1 MASISQYELTNGTKK
16 WQVQYRTPDRKPTRK
31 RGFKTKRDAQ
41 RFADQLE
48 ASKLDGTFI
57 RPSAGRTPVSDVY
70 KLWLPSQDALAPRTK
85 ASNES
90 SWRVHVEP
98 RWGSWPVARITTPEV
113 RKWVSE
119 LQEQGKKRDTI
130 QRALH
135 ILRSLL
141 DTAVEGR
148 LIPTNPVVNVKVKR
162 DTLPERRFL
171 TPEQVEHLAK
181 AMPEGQYQ
189 TLIYT
194 LAYCGLRISELAAL
208 DVADWLR
215 HNNRI
220 SVTKAI
226 KGPGCIGPT
235 KTYET
240 RQVPVPEFLAKQ
252 LDNLVA
258 NRPAS
263 APLFTSPG
271 GSRLQTNNY
280 RKRVFVPGLEEAMA
294 KHALPEVRPHAL
306 RHTCASMAISSGA
319 SVKAVQRL
327 LGHESAAVTLD
338 VYSDLFPD
346 ALDDVAH
353 SLQALYIRSQN
364 AATQPDA
371 A

>member
-1 MASISQYELTNGTKK
+1 MASISQYELANGSKK
-16 WQVQYRTPDRKPTRK
+16 WQVQYRTPDRKLTRK

-57 RPSAGRTPVSDVY
+57 HPAAGRTPVSEVY
-70 KLWLPSQDALAPRTK
+70 QLWLPSQSVLAHRTQ
-85 ASNES
+85 ATNTSAWN
-90 SWRVHVEP
+90 VHVKP
-98 RWGSWPVARITTPEV
+98 RWGSWPVSRITTPEV

-119 LQEQGKKRDTI
+119 LQDQGKKRDTI

-135 ILRSLL
+135 ILRSVL

-162 DTLPERRFL
+162 DVVSERQFL
-171 TPEQVEHLAK
+171 TPVQVSHLAE

-208 DVADWLR
+208 DVADWLP
-215 HNNRI
+215 HNNRL
-220 SVTKAI
+220 SVTKAV
-226 KGPGCIGPT
+226 KGPGIIGPT

-252 LDNLVA
+252 LGELVA
-258 NRPAS
+258 NRANN

-271 GSRLQTNNY
+271 GARLQTNNY
-280 RKRVFVPGLEEAMA
+280 RKRVFIPGLEKAQAEYG
-294 KHALPEVRPHAL
+294 LPEIRPHAL
-306 RHTCASMAISSGA
+306 RHTCASMAIASGA

-346 ALDDVAH
+346 ALDDVAQ
-353 SLQALYIRSQN
+353 SLQALYVCSQN
-364 AATQPDA
+364 VATESEAA
-371 A
+371 